1 MSSLVI
7 GQKLNENNLMFLW
20 VRYLLEEAMSGEI
33 INKMLGGQRLLML
46 STKSVQ

>member
-1 MSSLVI
+1 MI

-20 VRYLLEEAMSGEI
+20 VRYLLEEAISGEI
-33 INKMLGGQRLLML
+33 INEMHGGQRLLML